1 VSSTSE
7 TAALVALLRAGRRRA
22 SEYAELVEDAR
33 SAVAVLED
41 EHALLAGDLL
51 AKAQA
56 EIGAWRKQ
64 GIELLTLL
72 DRDYPENLRGV
83 HDRPPMV
90 FVAGRLEPRD
100 ARAVAVIGS
109 RKASAAGLRS
119 AAAVAEHLVHA
130 GFTVVSGL
138 ATGVDTAAHTAALER
153 GGRTIGVIG
162 TGLQRAYPPENAPLQ
177 RRIATGCAVISGF
190 WPDAPPTR
198 TSFPQRNALMS
209 GIALATVIVEA
220 TRTSGARIQARLSL
234 AHGRPVLLM
243 ESLLEQEWAG
253 ELATRPG
260 THVIPAA
267 DQLAGAVDRLTSTGT
282 LVA

>member
-1 VSSTSE
+1 VSSSSE
-7 TAALVALLRAGRRRA
+7 TAAVVALLRAGRRSA
-22 SEYAELVEDAR
+22 SEYADLVEDGH
-33 SAVAVLED
+33 SAVAILED
-41 EHALLAGDLL
+41 EQGLLAGELL
-51 AKAQA
+51 EESRA
-56 EIGAWRKQ
+56 EIGRWREE

-109 RKASAAGLRS
+109 RKASDAGLRS

-138 ATGVDTAAHTAALER
+138 AAGVDTAAHTTALER
-153 GGRTIGVIG
+153 RGRTIAVIG
-162 TGLQRAYPPENAPLQ
+162 TGLKRAYPSQNAPLQ
-177 RRIATGCAVISGF
+177 RRIGTDGAVISRF

-198 TSFPQRNALMS
+198 ASFPQRNALMS
-209 GIALATVIVEA
+209 GIALATVIIEA
-220 TRTSGARIQARLSL
+220 TRTSGARIQARLAL

-243 ESLLEQEWAG
+243 GSLLDQEWAR
-253 ELATRPG
+253 ELARRPG
-260 THVIPAA
+260 THVITAP
-267 DQLAGAVDRLTSTGT
+267 DQVAGMVDRLTSTGT